1 MGDYIVATAI
11 GLGCIFLLGVTLAVS
26 LIETMGRGDSDRDQ

>member
-11 GLGCIFLLGVTLAVS
+11 GVGCIFLLGVTLAVS
-26 LIETMGRGDSDRDQ
+26 LIETMGRSDRDRDK